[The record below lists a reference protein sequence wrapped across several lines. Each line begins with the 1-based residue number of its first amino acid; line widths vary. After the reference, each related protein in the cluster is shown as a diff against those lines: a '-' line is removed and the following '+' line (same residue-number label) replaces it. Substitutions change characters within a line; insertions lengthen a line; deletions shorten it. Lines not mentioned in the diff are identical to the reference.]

1 MDLTILHNAFKN
13 IYRNII
19 ISIVNKK
26 KKSQCLKIKPNKQT
40 KTEHMTEQKK
50 HSEEMNPPTRW
61 RHRPERTGKQKQ
73 INTNPGTGSKATSHM
88 LSQRRATKPSSLLA
102 FWYQ

>member
-1 MDLTILHNAFKN
+1 MST
-13 IYRNII
+13 R
-19 ISIVNKK
+19 

-50 HSEEMNPPTRW
+50 HGEEMNPPTRW

-73 INTNPGTGSKATSHM
+73 INTNPGTGSKFTYAISEESNQAKLT
-88 LSQRRATKPSSLLA
+88 LSFLVPITKSRE
-102 FWYQ
+102 